1 MAAHRNRSLPGGP
14 PAVDRSTCDG
24 GQLAG
29 HSMQVAGHAAG
40 WALLPLTAVVAGA
53 TCATV
58 NAGAAASQT
67 LVGSRF

>member
-1 MAAHRNRSLPGGP
+1 
-14 PAVDRSTCDG
+14 
-24 GQLAG
+24 
-29 HSMQVAGHAAG
+29 MQVAGHAAG